1 MYIHAI
7 TGIQQKSPY
16 CSPWVQAV
24 YKYDPFFDCANR
36 SVTLFRLVAACV
48 RTSFLYFVLFCIL
61 KTSELAERPK
71 IRRSMTDVL
80 SQITPKL
87 KRRSQ
92 SSAGSLEADNDVHK
106 NAVKSSFLYYK
117 ANSGLWVK
125 YWCVLDSAVI
135 YCFNSP
141 EDGTASFSVE
151 IAGSE
156 IRRTSCKSKNF
167 TFDVFH
173 RAADQHHEFA
183 GDSTYVMYAWMRV
196 LKIAAGLGGVRNV
209 NR

>member
-1 MYIHAI
+1 MLLV
-7 TGIQQKSPY
+7 TGSTLQSMSPG
-16 CSPWVQAV
+16 VF
-24 YKYDPFFDCANR
+24 KTDPLFDRATR
-36 SVTLFRLVAACV
+36 SVTLFRLVATCV
-48 RTSFLYFVLFCIL
+48 RISLLYFILFCIL

-92 SSAGSLEADNDVHK
+92 SSAGSLEVGNEVHK

-141 EDGTASFSVE
+141 EDDKASLSVE
-151 IAGSE
+151 IPGSE

-196 LKIAAGLGGVRNV
+196 LKIAAGSEGVKNV